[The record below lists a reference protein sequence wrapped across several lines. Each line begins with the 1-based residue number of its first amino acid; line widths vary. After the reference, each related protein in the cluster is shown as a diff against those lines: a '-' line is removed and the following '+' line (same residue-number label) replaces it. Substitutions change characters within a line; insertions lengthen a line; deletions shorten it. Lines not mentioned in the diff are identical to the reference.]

1 MTPLFLHISYISAKS
16 QKNFSVFKKI
26 FFEKKLNKRIPSNQL
41 KSLDYRVI
49 VQLFDSIFQ
58 KIFLFFCGNP
68 SKTKKIP

>member
-1 MTPLFLHISYISAKS
+1 VTPLFLHISFVSAKIK
-16 QKNFSVFKKI
+16 QNFSVFIKI
-26 FFEKKLNKRIPSNQL
+26 FFEKKLNKRIASNQL